1 MNELNNRNEIIINEN
16 TGLQNHIVE
25 LAGSLSKSTK
35 RAYLN
40 DIKQFFGI
48 NDFSELTINMV
59 RNVNVATSNR
69 YFEKMVKL
77 GYAEATINRKMQALS
92 KFYKFMGRREVGVM
106 NYNPFSSDEG
116 SGRLKTK
123 RYSNTRALTDNEVK
137 SIMSIISQDRSILG
151 LRNKIMVLLL
161 ATTGMRRQELAK
173 LKIDNIGINMGKHVI
188 EYIAK
193 GGKPMYIVIAK
204 TIKTYIDH
212 YIQLRGLTYM
222 DKDQPLLISHSS
234 NADPTKHIST
244 ETIYQTIK
252 KVANKAGLEADSIS
266 PHCFRHTYITKSL
279 DMGCTI
285 EDVQDRVGHAD
296 ISTTRRY
303 DHTRRIINNNPADEM
318 AQLYDMQL

>member
-1 MNELNNRNEIIINEN
+1 MNALMNRNEVTT
-16 TGLQNHIVE
+16 TGNGELQQHIVE

-48 NDFSELTINMV
+48 NDFSELTIDMV
-59 RNVNVATSNR
+59 RNVNVATSNK
-69 YFEKMVKL
+69 YFEDMLKL

-92 KFYKFMGRREVGVM
+92 KFYKFLCRREVGIM
-106 NYNPFSSDEG
+106 DYNPFSSDEG
-116 SGRLKTK
+116 SVRLKVK
-123 RYSNTRALTDNEVK
+123 RYSNTRALTDDEVK
-137 SIMSIISQDRSILG
+137 NIIKVISEDRSILG
-151 LRNKIMVLLL
+151 LRNKIMILLL

-173 LKIDNIGINMGKHVI
+173 LKIGNIGINMGQFVI
-188 EYIAK
+188 EYTAK

-204 TIKTYIDH
+204 TVKQYIDQ
-212 YIQLRGLTYM
+212 YIQLRGLSYM

-234 NADPTKHIST
+234 NADPTKHISP
-244 ETIYQTIK
+244 ETIYQTVK
-252 KVANKAGLEADSIS
+252 KVAFKAGLEADSIS

-279 DMGCTI
+279 EMGCSI

-318 AQLYDMQL
+318 AQIYDVC